1 MPKLCLNMIVK
12 NESHIIEE
20 TLRNIAQHAP
30 IDYWVISD
38 TGSTDDTVAII
49 ERTMKELG
57 IPGQLFHDDWVNFSH
72 NRNLALE
79 HAEGKADY
87 IFIFDADDYLTGQVN
102 WPTEW
107 VADAYYMNLTSETRT
122 IFYQRLLVVKS
133 GKAFWRGVVHEFLEI
148 KQPSIIADITG
159 DYHVVSCR
167 KGDRSRDEQKY
178 LKDALLL
185 KEALETNQDPDL
197 RPRYLFYCAQSY
209 MDADMTDESIYWY
222 LERTKE
228 QAGWSEEAY
237 VSHLRLGYAY
247 DSKGEEEKA
256 IYHWLLGS
264 QVNPRRAEC
273 WYQLSR
279 INSWKGRYEA
289 AYLFAKKAAA
299 LPQPGDGLFLGTDVY
314 NYWAQYELFLTAYH
328 VGDLATSYQAFKQLI
343 IRKAPD
349 YVYINEL
356 NKLPAFAQLIKE
368 DSYHEVETFKQA
380 LQTNNLLPVL
390 EQLGLFV

>member
-12 NESHIIEE
+12 NEAHIIAD

-38 TGSTDDTVAII
+38 TGSTDNTVAII
-49 ERTMKELG
+49 ERTMKELD
-57 IPGQLFHDDWVNFSH
+57 IPGQLFHDEWVHFSH

-79 HAEGKADY
+79 HAKGKADY
-87 IFIFDADDYLTGQVN
+87 IFLFDADDYLTGQVD

-107 VADAYYMNLTSETRT
+107 LADAYYMNLTSEART
-122 IFYQRLLVVKS
+122 VFYKRLLVVKN
-133 GKAFWRGVVHEFLEI
+133 GKAYWRGVVHEFLEI
-148 KQPSIIADITG
+148 KQPSILADIRG

-178 LKDALLL
+178 LKDAFLLQ
-185 KEALETNQDPDL
+185 KALENNQDPDL

-209 MDADMTDESIYWY
+209 MDADRWDEAIYWY

-228 QAGWSEEAY
+228 QGGWSEEAY
-237 VSHLRLGYAY
+237 VSHLRLGHAY
-247 DSKGEEEKA
+247 DNKGQEEKA

-264 QVNPRRAEC
+264 QVNPQRAEC

-279 INSWKGRYEA
+279 INSWKGRYDI
-289 AYLFAKKAAA
+289 AYLFAKKAAS
-299 LPQPGDGLFLGTDVY
+299 LPQPENGLFLRANIY

-343 IRKAPD
+343 IRNAPAE
-349 YVYINEL
+349 VYSDDL
-356 NKLPAFAQLIKE
+356 NKVSAFSQLIPE
-368 DSYHEVETFKQA
+368 DSYQEVEAFKQG
-380 LQTNNLLPVL
+380 LQSKNLLSIF
-390 EQLGLFV
+390 EQLGLFQ